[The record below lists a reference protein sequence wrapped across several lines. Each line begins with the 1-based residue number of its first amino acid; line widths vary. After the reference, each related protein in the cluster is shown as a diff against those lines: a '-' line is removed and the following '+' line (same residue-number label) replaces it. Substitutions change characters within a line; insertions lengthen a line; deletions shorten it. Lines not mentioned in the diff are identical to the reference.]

1 MTTVVPLSNSR
12 PWPFPYLTACVPSV
26 LLQVIELMGQDN
38 LKLSSKQMEEIIEL
52 LDREKVLD
60 LERRIEKALQ
70 KEAEDIAAAAA
81 AEAAAR
87 DQQQKQLPEQKS
99 GDEPPPKP

>member
-1 MTTVVPLSNSR
+1 
-12 PWPFPYLTACVPSV
+12 
-26 LLQVIELMGQDN
+26 MGQDN

-81 AEAAAR
+81 AEAAAAAAA
-87 DQQQKQLPEQKS
+87 QQKLEKEGKQ
-99 GDEPPPKP
+99 

>member
-1 MTTVVPLSNSR
+1 
-12 PWPFPYLTACVPSV
+12 
-26 LLQVIELMGQDN
+26 MGQEN

-81 AEAAAR
+81 AAAAEAAAAEAESAAQEKLK
-87 DQQQKQLPEQKS
+87 QQEKQ
-99 GDEPPPKP
+99 

>member
-1 MTTVVPLSNSR
+1 
-12 PWPFPYLTACVPSV
+12 
-26 LLQVIELMGQDN
+26 MGQEN

-81 AEAAAR
+81 AAAEAAAAEAETAAQEKLK
-87 DQQQKQLPEQKS
+87 QQEKQ
-99 GDEPPPKP
+99 